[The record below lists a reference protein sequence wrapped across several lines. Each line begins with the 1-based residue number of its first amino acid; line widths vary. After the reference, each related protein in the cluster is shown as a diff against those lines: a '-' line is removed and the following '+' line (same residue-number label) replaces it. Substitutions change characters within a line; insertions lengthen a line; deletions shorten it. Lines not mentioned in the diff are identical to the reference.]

1 MREAAEQIRYP
12 KSRPQR
18 AVKSIIAACRD
29 PHFWAPWFHQHG
41 HPGLDSYAAWFAFLA
56 ALFALPMTD
65 AELTLYRK
73 HTGRTD
79 RPSEPARE
87 AWMVVG
93 RRGGK
98 SRFMAIIAVYL
109 ACFRSYVPFLAP
121 GERATVAVIAADR
134 RQARVVLRYIRALLD
149 VPVLRDHIERET
161 AESFDLAGN
170 VTIEVGTA
178 SFRATRGYTYAAVIC
193 DEIAF
198 WRTDDDS
205 ANPDVE
211 ILNAVR
217 PGMATISTSMLLCA
231 SSPHARRGALWDAYR
246 RFYGKE
252 GTPLVWK
259 AATQEM
265 NPLIDQRVIDEAL
278 ERDHASASA
287 EYLAEFRSDIEAFVT
302 REVVEACVSFGILE
316 RPRNANT
323 HYQAFVDPS
332 GGSNDAMTMALG
344 HREGD
349 RIVLDLIRERK
360 PPFSPEAVVAEF
372 SETLRRYG
380 VSTVMGDRYA
390 GEWPREQFRK
400 LGIAYRL
407 SEKPKSDLF
416 RDLLPVFNS
425 RRVDLIDSEKLINQL
440 VGLERR
446 VSRGGRESI
455 DHAPHAHD
463 DLANAVAGAISLLA
477 WEYRQPVA
485 QFGRWG

>member
-161 AESFDLAGN
+161 AEVL
-170 VTIEVGTA
+170 
-178 SFRATRGYTYAAVIC
+178 
-193 DEIAF
+193 
-198 WRTDDDS
+198 
-205 ANPDVE
+205 
-211 ILNAVR
+211 
-217 PGMATISTSMLLCA
+217 
-231 SSPHARRGALWDAYR
+231 
-246 RFYGKE
+246 
-252 GTPLVWK
+252 
-259 AATQEM
+259 
-265 NPLIDQRVIDEAL
+265 
-278 ERDHASASA
+278 
-287 EYLAEFRSDIEAFVT
+287 
-302 REVVEACVSFGILE
+302 
-316 RPRNANT
+316 RPRRQR
-323 HYQAFVDPS
+323 HDRSRHSVVQGDPW
-332 GGSNDAMTMALG
+332 L
-344 HREGD
+344 HVCRGD
-349 RIVLDLIRERK
+349 L
-360 PPFSPEAVVAEF
+360 
-372 SETLRRYG
+372 
-380 VSTVMGDRYA
+380 
-390 GEWPREQFRK
+390 
-400 LGIAYRL
+400 
-407 SEKPKSDLF
+407 
-416 RDLLPVFNS
+416 
-425 RRVDLIDSEKLINQL
+425 
-440 VGLERR
+440 
-446 VSRGGRESI
+446 
-455 DHAPHAHD
+455 
-463 DLANAVAGAISLLA
+463 
-477 WEYRQPVA
+477 
-485 QFGRWG
+485 

>member
-1 MREAAEQIRYP
+1 MSEAADQVCKP
-12 KSRPQR
+12 RPAQR
-18 AVKSIIAACRD
+18 VKSIIMAARD
-29 PHFWAPWFHQHG
+29 PHLWAAWFRHE
-41 HPGLDSYAAWFAFLA
+41 PDAVDSYAGWFSFLS

-65 AELTLYRK
+65 EQLALYRR
-73 HTGRTD
+73 HTGRQD
-79 RPSEPARE
+79 RPTQPSRE
-87 AWMVVG
+87 AWMVIG

-98 SRFMAIIAVYL
+98 SRFMALVAVYL
-109 ACFRSYVPFLAP
+109 AVFRNYLPFLAP
-121 GERATVAVIAADR
+121 GERATIAVVAADR
-134 RQARVVLRYIRALLD
+134 RQARVCMRYITALLKIPALAD
-149 VPVLRDHIERET
+149 LIERET
-161 AESFDLAGN
+161 ADGFELRGS
-170 VTIEVGTA
+170 VTIEVATA
-178 SFRATRGYTYAAVIC
+178 SIRATRGYSYAAVIC

-211 ILNAVR
+211 VLNAIK
-217 PGMATISTSMLLCA
+217 PGMATIPTSMLLCA
-231 SSPHARRGALWDAYR
+231 SSPHARRGALWEAFR

-252 GTPLVWK
+252 GAPLVWK
-259 AATQEM
+259 ATTQEM
-265 NPLIDQRVIDEAL
+265 NPLIDARVIEQAL

-302 REVVEACVSFGILE
+302 REVVEACVSIGVLE
-316 RPRNANT
+316 RPRIANT
-323 HYQAFVDPS
+323 RYQAFVDPS

-360 PPFSPEAVVAEF
+360 PPFSPEATVAEF
-372 SETLRRYG
+372 CETLRRYG
-380 VSTVMGDRYA
+380 VSTVTGDRYA

-400 LGIAYRL
+400 LGVNYRI

-416 RDLLPVFNS
+416 RDLLPVLNS
-425 RRVDLIDSEKLINQL
+425 HRVDLIDSEKLINQL

-477 WEYRQPVA
+477 REYRQPVA
-485 QFGRWG
+485 QFGTWG

>member
-1 MREAAEQIRYP
+1 MTDLADQVRYP
-12 KSRPQR
+12 ERPRAR
-18 AVKSIIAACRD
+18 AVKSILACCRD
-29 PHFWAPWFHQHG
+29 PHLWLPWFHRQG
-41 HPGLDSYAAWFAFLA
+41 GTDFDSYAAWFAFLA

-65 AELTLYRK
+65 EQLALYRK

-79 RPSEPARE
+79 RPTQPSRE
-87 AWMVVG
+87 AWMVIG

-98 SRFMAIIAVYL
+98 SRFMALTAVYL
-109 ACFRSYVPFLAP
+109 AVFRNYLPFLAP
-121 GERATVAVIAADR
+121 GERATIAVVAADR
-134 RQARVVLRYIRALLD
+134 RQARVCMRYITALLKIPALAD
-149 VPVLRDHIERET
+149 LIERET
-161 AESFDLAGN
+161 ADGFELRGSM
-170 VTIEVGTA
+170 TIEVATA
-178 SFRATRGYTYAAVIC
+178 SIRATRGYSYAAVIC

-211 ILNAVR
+211 VLNAIK
-217 PGMATISTSMLLCA
+217 PGMATIPTSMLLCA
-231 SSPHARRGALWDAYR
+231 SSPHARRGALWEAYR

-259 AATQEM
+259 ATTQEM

-302 REVVEACVSFGILE
+302 REIVEACVSIGVLE
-316 RPRNANT
+316 RPFVKNKR
-323 HYQAFVDPS
+323 YLAFVDPS

-372 SETLRRYG
+372 CETLRRYC

-416 RDLLPVFNS
+416 RDLLPVLNS
-425 RRVDLIDSEKLINQL
+425 HRVDLVDSEKLINQL
-440 VGLERR
+440 VG
-446 VSRGGRESI
+446 VS
-455 DHAPHAHD
+455 
-463 DLANAVAGAISLLA
+463 AGAKIP
-477 WEYRQPVA
+477 Q
-485 QFGRWG
+485 

>member
-1 MREAAEQIRYP
+1 M
-12 KSRPQR
+12 
-18 AVKSIIAACRD
+18 KSITSACRD
-29 PHFWAPWFHQHG
+29 PHLWLPWFRRHG
-41 HPGLDSYAAWFAFLA
+41 STDFDSYATWFAFLA

-65 AELTLYRK
+65 EQLATYRK
-73 HTGRTD
+73 HTGRQD
-79 RPSEPARE
+79 RPTQPARE
-87 AWMVVG
+87 AWMVIG

-98 SRFMAIIAVYL
+98 SRFMALVAVYL
-109 ACFRSYVPFLAP
+109 AVFRSYAPYLAP
-121 GERATVAVIAADR
+121 GERATIAVVAADR
-134 RQARVVLRYIRALLD
+134 RQARVCMRYITALLKIPALAD
-149 VPVLRDHIERET
+149 LIERET
-161 AESFDLAGN
+161 ADGFELRGG
-170 VTIEVGTA
+170 VTIEVATA
-178 SFRATRGYTYAAVIC
+178 SIRATRGYSYGAVIC

-211 ILNAVR
+211 VLNAIK
-217 PGMATISTSMLLCA
+217 PGMATIPTSMLLCA
-231 SSPHARRGALWDAYR
+231 SSPHARRGALWEAYR

-252 GTPLVWK
+252 GAPLVWK
-259 AATQEM
+259 ATTQEM
-265 NPLIDQRVIDEAL
+265 NPLIDARVIEQAL

-302 REVVEACVSFGILE
+302 REVVEACVSIGVLE
-316 RPRNANT
+316 RPRIANT
-323 HYQAFVDPS
+323 RYQAFVDPS

-349 RIVLDLIRERK
+349 RIVLDLVRERK
-360 PPFSPEAVVAEF
+360 PPFSPEAAVAEF
-372 SETLRRYG
+372 CETLRRYG
-380 VSTVMGDRYA
+380 VSTVTGDRYA

-400 LGIAYRL
+400 LGVNYRI

-416 RDLLPVFNS
+416 RDLLPVLNS
-425 RRVDLIDSEKLINQL
+425 HRVDLVDSEKLINQL

-477 WEYRQPVA
+477 REYRQPVA
-485 QFGRWG
+485 QFGTWG